1 MTSKKK
7 YPLCFVFV
15 IFFFSIN
22 YAQNSVG
29 INTASPNNNAVL
41 ELVSPNN
48 NQGFLL
54 PRLTTAQRTD
64 DDFVDNLTEMENGL
78 IVYDTDENCFFY
90 WLNNEWIIGLGA
102 AAKQAESINITFENI
117 SSGSNFFVEIDTN
130 FLKSDIFSPEQIIT
144 NENGL
149 QSVSYTTLI
158 TALLQT
164 IKNQQTLIETQQ
176 YEIEKL
182 ELNNDRLLLIEKQV
196 DILQKQIEI
205 LQTAIENN

>member
-1 MTSKKK
+1 MTSKKAFFF
-7 YPLCFVFV
+7 CFVFV
-15 IFFFSIN
+15 IFFVSTN

-102 AAKQAESINITFENI
+102 AAKQTENINVTFENI
-117 SSGSNFFVEIDTN
+117 CSGNDFFVEIDTN
-130 FLKSDIFSPEQIIT
+130 LIFSPEQIII